1 MARGLVGVVS
11 GMLALLGLSAGAPV
25 ALGQASVET
34 QVTRTSATTQE
45 SSAETNELAGD
56 MELARGLSR
65 VFKRVAKR
73 VEPAVV
79 HISQF
84 NRVTRR
90 DIFGRPLMGNSDLTQ
105 TGLGSGVIIS
115 RDGYILTNNH
125 VAGGA
130 QALKVKLFD
139 GTEHEASVVGRDQLT
154 DLAVIKIDANAIPST
169 TAIPHFADSEALDV
183 GEWVIAIGSPFGFD
197 STVTAGIVSAK
208 GRSLADPQSVAYQD
222 FIQTDAAINPGNS
235 GGPLLNLDGEI
246 VGINTAI
253 AGPSRGFHGLGF
265 AIPSNMARS
274 IAESL
279 IANRRVVR
287 GGLGVTFETTNTGSG
302 QTPGVV
308 VGEVVPNSPA
318 SDAGLQ
324 SGDVIVK
331 FNGKPVDI
339 VRLRTEIAVSAPG
352 TDAVLDVVRS
362 GKAQQI
368 RARIGDQDTILG
380 IVRLDSLG
388 VGVVDFTREQSRKV
402 YGQTILGAV
411 VRDVDPGS
419 PAEAAGLQPGD
430 IIVEILKPINARQ
443 SQSIDSSNDLRKTVE
458 EIDGGVRLG
467 VIRGSRQGYIDIK
480 P

>member
-1 MARGLVGVVS
+1 MARGLIGVVS
-11 GMLALLGLSAGAPV
+11 GMLALLGLGAGAPV
-25 ALGQASVET
+25 SLGQAPVGA
-34 QVTRTSATTQE
+34 QVTRTSATTHE
-45 SSAETNELAGD
+45 SSAETNELSGD
-56 MELARGLSR
+56 IELARGLSR

-79 HISQF
+79 HISQY
-84 NRVTRR
+84 NRVMRR
-90 DIFGRPLMGNSDLTQ
+90 DYFGFPLNGNGELTQ

-169 TAIPHFADSEALDV
+169 TAIPHFSDSDAIDV

-208 GRSLADPQSVAYQD
+208 GRSLADPQSMAYQD

-246 VGINTAI
+246 VGVNTAI

-287 GGLGVTFETTNTGSG
+287 GGLGVTFETANTESG

-308 VGEVVPNSPA
+308 VGEIVPNSPA
-318 SDAGLQ
+318 SEAGLQ
-324 SGDVIVK
+324 SGDVIVR
-331 FNGKPVDI
+331 FNGRAVDI
-339 VRLRTEIAVSAPG
+339 TRLRTEIAVSAPG
-352 TDAVLDVVRS
+352 SEALLDIVRA
-362 GKAQQI
+362 GKAQQV

-380 IVRLDSLG
+380 IVRLDTLG

-402 YGQTILGAV
+402 YGQTILGAA

-419 PAEAAGLQPGD
+419 PAENAGLQPGD
-430 IIVEILKPINARQ
+430 IIVEMLKPINARQ
-443 SQSIDSSNDLRKTVE
+443 SKSIDSASDLRAATE
-458 EIDGGVRLG
+458 TIEDGVRLG
-467 VIRGSRQGYIDIK
+467 VIRGNRQGYIDIR